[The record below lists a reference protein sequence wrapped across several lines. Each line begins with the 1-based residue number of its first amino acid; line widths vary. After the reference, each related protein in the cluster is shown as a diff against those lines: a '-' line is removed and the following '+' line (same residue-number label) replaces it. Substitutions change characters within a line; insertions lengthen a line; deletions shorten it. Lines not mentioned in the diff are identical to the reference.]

1 MQLQEQHLNH
11 RAQFGLAGQS
21 TFKSRIIYERRNAA
35 EKYCWELLL
44 KNTVDKYF
52 WQILLT
58 NIFDKYCWQNCWQI
72 QLRNTV
78 DNYSS
83 EIQLRNTIEKYCW
96 EILLKNTVQ
105 KYSWE
110 IQLKNTVEKY
120 CWGWQGEAH
129 LNHEYERINV
139 AAAAPCILFFMEMQW
154 FGRAT
159 FFHENAAISIFNI
172 PILPQDD
179 KDHIIPPILGR

>member
-1 MQLQEQHLNH
+1 MQMQEQHLNH
-11 RAQFGLAGQS
+11 RAQFGSAGQS

-35 EKYCWELLL
+35 EKYCREILLRTTVEKYCWKIFL
-44 KNTVDKYF
+44 TNTVDKYF

-58 NIFDKYCWQNCWQI
+58 KTVDKY
-72 QLRNTV
+72 
-78 DNYSS
+78 S
-83 EIQLRNTIEKYCW
+83 W
-96 EILLKNTVQ
+96 EILLIITVQ

-120 CWGWQGEAH
+120 CWGWRGEAH

-172 PILPQDD
+172 PIVQW
-179 KDHIIPPILGR
+179 